1 MSMELKQQTNYMYL
15 GGVMTMMLAPSA
27 VNVGFK
33 SVSGQA
39 NDYTFYIFSA
49 SPLNT
54 QH

>member
-1 MSMELKQQTNYMYL
+1 MSMELKQQTNYL

-33 SVSGQA
+33 SLSGQA
-39 NDYTFYIFSA
+39 NDNTFYIFSA